1 MVIALSAAGAS
12 AAGAAQATITRT
24 LASTIKRANSFFIVL
39 YNLLLFFERWPPKI
53 IILIEALR
61 FFSVNRAAACALF
74 LEWLKDACFI
84 SSGFRPIRLER
95 ERTER
100 KITLYARRDSPGAF
114 SRTVFVSDR
123 VLPRN
128 QNGVS
133 IPRVRAG
140 RKRQSDK
147 TKFEYSVCLYMLIQ
161 ECFSRIAG

>member
-1 MVIALSAAGAS
+1 M
-12 AAGAAQATITRT
+12 TRT

-61 FFSVNRAAACALF
+61 LFAPVNRAAACALF

-84 SSGFRPIRLER
+84 SSVFRPNRPER

-114 SRTVFVSDR
+114 SRDGFLFRNR
-123 VLPRN
+123 VLPRD

-147 TKFEYSVCLYMLIQ
+147 TKFEYSVCLYILIQ

>member
-12 AAGAAQATITRT
+12 AAGAAHATMTRT

-53 IILIEALR
+53 VILIEALCC
-61 FFSVNRAAACALF
+61 FIPVNRDAACALF

-84 SSGFRPIRLER
+84 SSVFRPNRLER

-114 SRTVFVSDR
+114 SRDGFFGIGCCPGIKMGCPYRGYARAENDSLTKQNSD
-123 VLPRN
+123 
-128 QNGVS
+128 
-133 IPRVRAG
+133 
-140 RKRQSDK
+140 
-147 TKFEYSVCLYMLIQ
+147 IQ
-161 ECFSRIAG
+161 FACTY